1 VTAPEHPQFISC
13 RNVRTHNLKGLNL
26 DIMIGKWTAV
36 TGVSGSGK
44 TSLAF
49 DTLFSEAQ
57 RRFLET
63 LGTYERQFLAGIPQG
78 EFDSLDPIPP
88 AIALKQ
94 SNRSADPRSVI
105 GTSAD
110 VIYPLRTLFAALMSD
125 GCATCGSPVERD
137 NPEKLLSTIAATPA
151 DYAICVNIDLHG
163 HAEPEVSKP
172 KPKSK
177 SKSKAQTTAG
187 RHPASSSPSA
197 SIIAALKIEGYT
209 KARMG
214 NKFFALED
222 IQEPGES
229 LEIVLDMFGQE
240 ETRDDLK
247 DRVQSI
253 WDQINLSDRFG
264 TALLYALDSADNA
277 KSVSAKK
284 SNKYEPIPYR
294 VKPWCQS
301 CATETKCVTA
311 GDLDWQSTLGCCPTC
326 SGLGNVPVIDHD
338 KVIPD
343 PSLNLRA
350 GAIKPWAGTS
360 YAATQKDFLKV
371 CKALGIPVDVPY
383 QSLSEKHKNRI
394 WDGPL
399 SGDFPSI
406 NEFFGWLEKERYKQ
420 SSRILLAKY
429 RKYKT
434 CPDCAGARVGAAGRN
449 AVALGSSY
457 DDIFNGEIR
466 SLQNWIALTGKEIKT
481 RKLSALFEI
490 QRELSDKIDLLVAL
504 GLGSSA
510 LSRRSKS
517 LSGGEYQRVL
527 LCRVIG
533 NGLSDALYVLDEP
546 SIGLGPSEI
555 PALIVALQRLR
566 DMGNTVVMVEHE
578 PGLVRAADNWI
589 ELGPEGGSKGGY
601 CVGTGTFNRTVNEKS
616 EPASLHANSERIRI
630 PDRKKADTQSA
641 AFRPHEAVVLRGF
654 SHLNCDNLFLEVPL
668 GKLTVIAGPSGAG
681 KTTLLRAGLDQALQ
695 QFFETKRTTSRSSDI
710 DEQKGCWEAIE
721 VPAALQASG
730 ELIAVDQRAAY
741 RSIASVPATMLGVM
755 DDLRKLFASTME
767 ANELGMGTSDFSFNG
782 AGACPA
788 CEGRGATKDNLF
800 FLGEIE
806 KTCEGCQG
814 QRYRSEV
821 LSIRFR
827 GKNIAQ
833 WLATSMGECLGESL
847 FGRPQ
852 GGIRQPARESLELC
866 QRLGLGHLPLG
877 IPSSQISGGEAQ
889 RLRIAAALSKRSARL
904 ICLIDEPSR
913 GLSEQDVANLIQA
926 FQDLCQSGHTIVVV
940 EHHSRFQQAADQLV
954 IMGPGA
960 GSEGG
965 QICERSLAMR

>member
-1 VTAPEHPQFISC
+1 
-13 RNVRTHNLKGLNL
+13 
-26 DIMIGKWTAV
+26 MIGKWTAV

-110 VIYPLRTLFAALMSD
+110 VIYPLRTLFAALMSE
-125 GCATCGSPVERD
+125 GCATCGSPVMRD
-137 NPEKLLSTIAATPA
+137 SPEKLLSAIAANPA
-151 DYAICVNIDLHG
+151 DYAICVKIDLHVP
-163 HAEPEVSKP
+163 AEPTAQKP
-172 KPKSK
+172 EPKTKPKSK
-177 SKSKAQTTAG
+177 TPAAQG
-187 RHPASSSPSA
+187 RLLAPSSPRTSASSSL
-197 SIIAALKIEGYT
+197 IAALKIEGYT
-209 KARMG
+209 KARVG
-214 NKFFALED
+214 NKFVALEE
-222 IQEPGES
+222 IKEPGES
-229 LEIVLDMFGQE
+229 LEIVLDMFGRD
-240 ETRDDLK
+240 ETSDDLK

-264 TALLYALDSADNA
+264 TALLYGMDSADNS
-277 KSVSAKK
+277 KSGSAKE
-284 SNKYEPIPYR
+284 SNKHEPVPYR

-326 SGLGNVPVIDHD
+326 NGLGNVPVIDHD

-343 PSLNLRA
+343 PSLSLRT

-360 YAATQKDFLKV
+360 YTATQKDFLKS
-371 CKALGIPVDVPY
+371 CKSLGIPVDIPY
-383 QSLSEKHKNRI
+383 ESMTEQHKKLI
-394 WDGPL
+394 WNGPL
-399 SGDFPSI
+399 SSDFPSI

-449 AVALGSSY
+449 AIALGSSY

-466 SLQNWIALTGKEIKT
+466 SLQNWISLASKEIKS
-481 RKLSALFEI
+481 RNLGALFEI
-490 QRELSDKIDLLVAL
+490 QRELSDKIDLLVDL

-555 PALIVALQRLR
+555 PALIIALQRLR

-578 PGLVRAADNWI
+578 PSLVRAADNWI

-601 CVGTGTFNRTVNEKS
+601 CTGTGTFTGTFKGAE
-616 EPASLHANSERIRI
+616 EPASLNASSERIRV
-630 PDRKKADTQSA
+630 PSRKKADTHATALKPQDA
-641 AFRPHEAVVLRGF
+641 IVLRGF
-654 SHLNCDNLFLEVPL
+654 SHLNCDNLLLEIPL

-721 VPAALQASG
+721 LPAALQQSG

-755 DDLRKLFASTME
+755 DDLRKLFANTME
-767 ANELGMGTSDFSFNG
+767 ANELGLGPSDFSFNG

-806 KTCEGCQG
+806 KTCDACQG

-821 LSIRFR
+821 LSVRFR

-833 WLATSMGECLGESL
+833 WLATSMSECLAESL

-913 GLSEQDVANLIQA
+913 GLSEQDVANLIEA

>member
-1 VTAPEHPQFISC
+1 MSVPESPQFIVC
-13 RNVRTHNLKGLNL
+13 QNVRTHNLKGLNL
-26 DIMIGKWTAV
+26 AIMIGKWTAI

-78 EFDSLDPIPP
+78 EFDSLDPVPP

-110 VIYPLRTLFAALMSD
+110 VIYPLRTLFAALMD
-125 GCATCGSPVERD
+125 EGCATCGSPVLRD
-137 NPEKLLSTIAATPA
+137 TAEKLLSTIAEKPA
-151 DYAICVNIDLHG
+151 DYAICVQIDLKA
-163 HAEPEVSKP
+163 HAAPAASSASKT
-172 KPKSK
+172 
-177 SKSKAQTTAG
+177 KSKAK
-187 RHPASSSPSA
+187 SSPSHTLGSA
-197 SIIAALKIEGYT
+197 ALLTALKIEGYT
-209 KARMG
+209 RARQG
-214 NKFFALED
+214 NAFVTLDEIKD
-222 IQEPGES
+222 PGDS
-229 LEIVLDMFGQE
+229 LEIVLDIFGRE
-240 ETRDDLK
+240 ESIEDLK

-253 WDQINLSDRFG
+253 WDQIGLSDRFG
-264 TALLYALDSADNA
+264 TALLYSMETAPQS
-277 KSVSAKK
+277 KQKK
-284 SNKYEPIPYR
+284 KLEPTPFR
-294 VKPWCQS
+294 VKPWCRS
-301 CATETKCVTA
+301 CASETKCVSA

-326 SGLGNVPVIDHD
+326 AGLGNIPIIDPD

-343 PSLNLRA
+343 PSLSLRG
-350 GAIKPWAGTS
+350 GAIKPWASAS
-360 YAATQKDFLKV
+360 YSETQKEFLKS
-371 CKALGIPVDVPY
+371 CKAAGVPMDVPY
-383 QSLSEKHKNRI
+383 DSLAEKHKKLI
-394 WDGPL
+394 WNGGTGL
-399 SGDFPSI
+399 EGI
-406 NEFFGWLEKERYKQ
+406 NGFFGWLEKERYKQ
-420 SSRILLAKY
+420 SARILLAKY

-434 CPDCAGARVGAAGRN
+434 CPDCGGARVAAAGRN
-449 AVALGSSY
+449 AVALGCSY
-457 DDIFNGEIR
+457 DDIFNGEIQT
-466 SLQNWIALTGKEIKT
+466 LQSWITRANQEIKL
-481 RKLSALFEI
+481 RNLSALSEI
-490 QRELSDKIDLLVAL
+490 HRELSEKIDLLVHL

-546 SIGLGPSEI
+546 SVGLGQKEI
-555 PALIVALQRLR
+555 PALILAIQRLR
-566 DMGNTVVMVEHE
+566 EMGNTVVMVEHE
-578 PGLVRAADNWI
+578 PSLVRAADCWI

-601 CVGTGTFNRTVNEKS
+601 CVGEGSFSGSE
-616 EPASLHANSERIRI
+616 EPASLTASAERLRI
-630 PDRKKADTQSA
+630 PRRSKTDPLA
-641 AFRPHEAVVLRGF
+641 AVCSPQEAIVLRGF
-654 SHLNCDNLFLEVPL
+654 SHLNCDNLLLEVPV

-681 KTTLLRAGLDQALQ
+681 KTTLLRAGLAQALQ
-695 QFFETKRTTSRSSDI
+695 QFFETKRTASRSADI
-710 DEQKGCWEAIE
+710 DEQKGCWQAIE
-721 VPAALQASG
+721 VPTVLQQNG

-741 RSIASVPATMLGVM
+741 RSIASVPATILGVM
-755 DDLRKLFASTME
+755 DELRKLFANTME
-767 ANELGMGTSDFSFNG
+767 ANELGMGASDFSFNG
-782 AGACPA
+782 GGACPT

-806 KTCEGCQG
+806 KTCESCQG
-814 QRYRSEV
+814 QRYRSDV
-821 LSIRFR
+821 LQVQFR

-833 WLATSMGECLGESL
+833 WLATSVGDCLSESV
-847 FGRPQ
+847 FGRVQ
-852 GGIRQPARESLELC
+852 TGIRQPARESLELC
-866 QRLGLGHLPLG
+866 RRLGLGHLPLG

-904 ICLIDEPSR
+904 ICLMDEPSR
-913 GLSEQDVANLIQA
+913 GLSEKDVANLIEA
-926 FQDLCQSGHTIVVV
+926 LQDLCQTGHTIVVV